1 MTATRPKPTVLE
13 GRFIRLEPLSP
24 AHYPGLYLAI
34 GHRAVFEFG
43 FGGGLSAFPE
53 TRDEF
58 ERWAGGYFDAE
69 HNNPFCVVIV
79 GGPRNGE
86 IVGTTTLADFDERRE
101 STHIGWTACDPRVWS
116 TAVNPEAKLLLLGH
130 AFDSGFGRV
139 RIQTD
144 VLNLRSRAAIA
155 ALGATF
161 EGVVRREQP
170 RPDGTWRDTAMFSI
184 IIEEWPGIRA
194 GLEARLEKFDGR
206 PVLFRTPPE

>member
-1 MTATRPKPTVLE
+1 M
-13 GRFIRLEPLSP
+13 RLEPLAP
-24 AHYPGLYLAI
+24 MHLPGLYAAI
-34 GHRAVFEFG
+34 AHRSVFEFG
-43 FGGGLSAFPE
+43 FGGGLIDFPE
-53 TRDEF
+53 SLEAF
-58 ERWAGGYFDAE
+58 ERWAGDYLNPE
-69 HNNPFCVVIV
+69 HNNRFAVLVV
-79 GGPRNGE
+79 GGLHDGE
-86 IVGTTTLADFDERRE
+86 VVGTTTLGDFEEQRE
-101 STHIGWTACDPRVWS
+101 ATHIGWTAYDPRVWS

-139 RIQTD
+139 KIQTD
-144 VLNLRSRAAIA
+144 VLNLHSSAAIA

>member
-1 MTATRPKPTVLE
+1 M
-13 GRFIRLEPLSP
+13 
-24 AHYPGLYLAI
+24 
-34 GHRAVFEFG
+34 
-43 FGGGLSAFPE
+43 
-53 TRDEF
+53 
-58 ERWAGGYFDAE
+58 
-69 HNNPFCVVIV
+69 IV

-101 STHIGWTACDPRVWS
+101 ATHIGWTAYDPRVWS
-116 TAVNPEAKLLLLGH
+116 TAVNPEVKLLLLGH

-139 RIQTD
+139 RIQPDT
-144 VLNLRSRAAIA
+144 LNLRSRAAIA

-194 GLEARLEKFDGR
+194 GLAARLEKFDGR
-206 PVLFRTPPE
+206 PVLFRTPPEQASGSVSRWR